1 MVKKNKLGG
10 KKVRC
15 SLKLSS
21 KYREGF
27 STLTIGQSSCTYIIP
42 HILSHVFLGD

>member
-1 MVKKNKLGG
+1 MVKQNKLGE
-10 KKVRC
+10 KRC
-15 SLKLSS
+15 LLKLSS

-27 STLTIGQSSCTYIIP
+27 STLTIGQSSCTYKIP